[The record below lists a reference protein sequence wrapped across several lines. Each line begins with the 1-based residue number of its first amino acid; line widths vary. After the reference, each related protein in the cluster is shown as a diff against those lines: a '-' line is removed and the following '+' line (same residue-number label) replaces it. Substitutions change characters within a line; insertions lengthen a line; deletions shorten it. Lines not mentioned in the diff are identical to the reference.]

1 MIKIHHLGHSQS
13 ERIVWLCE
21 ELGLAYELVRYQR
34 EPDGAAPPAYK
45 ALHPAAVAPIVEVD
59 GQMLAETGAIMEY
72 LAKRHGGGRL
82 FLGPEHPDFAQFLFW
97 HHYANGTFL
106 PAIMIDTVAKRLG
119 KARISPRMDNSYDM
133 AERRLGE
140 ATWFAGEEFTA
151 ADIMMVYPLTSS
163 RAAQGISIADRPN
176 LLAYL
181 QRIGERPAYRAAMAR
196 AEPDR
201 PLQLG

>member
-21 ELGLAYELVRYQR
+21 ELGLPYEIVRYQR
-34 EPDGAAPPAYK
+34 EEGGAAPSTYK

-72 LAKRHGGGRL
+72 LSKRHGGGRL
-82 FLGPEHPDFAQFLFW
+82 FLGPENPDFAQFLFW
-97 HHYANGTFL
+97 YHYANGTFM
-106 PAIMIDTVAKRLG
+106 PAVMIDTVAKRLG
-119 KARISPRMDNSYDM
+119 QPRISPRMDNSYDM

-151 ADIMMVYPLTSS
+151 ADIMMVYLLTST

-181 QRIGERPAYRAAMAR
+181 QRIGERPAYRAAMAK